1 MSGRY
6 ILISDDVF
14 YSRVDRYPWHRFLA
28 NIYQLK
34 VYNEALEKGVKCV
47 KLTIKTSDRDQ

>member
-1 MSGRY
+1 MSGSY

-28 NIYQLK
+28 NIYLLK